1 MSKKKICIVTG
12 SRAEYGLLYW
22 LIKEV
27 EADRDLKLQL
37 IVTGM
42 HLSPKFGL
50 TFKEIEKDF
59 KIDKKIDMYLSSDT
73 SISISR
79 SMGIAQTSF
88 AKAYS
93 ELNPDIVVFLGDRYE
108 IFSAASAA
116 MIGKIPIAHIH
127 GGEIT
132 EGSWDDCIRHCISKI
147 AHIHFVATEEYK
159 NRVIQLGEDPKRV
172 FNTGGMAIDNI
183 KKLKLLSK
191 NDFEKS
197 INFKLNKKNIL
208 VTFHPVTLENN
219 TSKKQFQELLNAI
232 NELEDT
238 NIIFTKTNSDLNGK
252 IINHMI
258 NHYIGKYPKK
268 SIGFTSLG
276 HLRYLSA
283 LQYVDAVVG
292 NSSSGLLE
300 APSFNIG
307 TINIGERQKGRI
319 KAESVIDCLPNKKD
333 IQKSFKRLYSKN
345 FQKLINNVN
354 NPYDNGSSSKK
365 IVRILKNFRLKNIL
379 KKNFYN
385 IEFKL

>member
-59 KIDKKIDMYLSSDT
+59 KIDNKIDMYLSSDT

-147 AHIHFVATEEYK
+147 AHIHFVATEKSRE
-159 NRVIQLGEDPKRV
+159 RVIKMGEDERFVINSGCPRLDLVKNELMNDSRSV
-172 FNTGGMAIDNI
+172 LTEYFKIKKGISMSPGRICRNI
-183 KKLKLLSK
+183 KVL
-191 NDFEKS
+191 EK
-197 INFKLNKKNIL
+197 
-208 VTFHPVTLENN
+208 
-219 TSKKQFQELLNAI
+219 
-232 NELEDT
+232 
-238 NIIFTKTNSDLNGK
+238 
-252 IINHMI
+252 
-258 NHYIGKYPKK
+258 
-268 SIGFTSLG
+268 GFTHKMWG
-276 HLRYLSA
+276 
-283 LQYVDAVVG
+283 
-292 NSSSGLLE
+292 
-300 APSFNIG
+300 P
-307 TINIGERQKGRI
+307 T
-319 KAESVIDCLPNKKD
+319 
-333 IQKSFKRLYSKN
+333 
-345 FQKLINNVN
+345 
-354 NPYDNGSSSKK
+354 
-365 IVRILKNFRLKNIL
+365 
-379 KKNFYN
+379 
-385 IEFKL
+385 